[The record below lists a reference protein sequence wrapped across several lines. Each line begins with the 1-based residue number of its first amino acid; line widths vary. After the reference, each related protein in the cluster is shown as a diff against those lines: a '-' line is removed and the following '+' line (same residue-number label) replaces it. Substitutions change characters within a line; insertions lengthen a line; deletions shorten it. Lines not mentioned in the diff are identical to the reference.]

1 MAEAI
6 ALEQVDPQDVP
17 LDQIDVSR
25 AELMQHDMHWE
36 YFRRLRAEDPVHF
49 CA

>member
-6 ALEQVDPQDVP
+6 QTEHTDPYTVA

-25 AELMQHDMHWE
+25 AELMQSDTHWG
-36 YFRRLRAEDPVHF
+36 YFERLQI
-49 CA
+49 